1 MTLSLTVISYAGRTP
16 PTPVAL
22 TLGDRGGVIGRMPGC
37 DWVLEDPEGHVSKKH
52 CRIDFVSGN
61 YRITDTSTNGVYLND
76 GTNRIGFGVSA
87 ILKSGDRLFI
97 GSYDIAVQVSDGAAA
112 APPVEE
118 ADPFGLGQYQEP
130 EAFGEPEARRAPTLG
145 EQNAVFF
152 DSGPLT
158 REPEEKLPS
167 SEDWLNLPTP
177 DHAPIEQLAFQ
188 PPPISPPP
196 VSPPPGS
203 YGSNGAASG
212 GLLPAGWNP
221 LDDDG
226 PEDSAPP
233 PGSDKAVSPPPP
245 NPFEADSEELT
256 SPPLLSPPPPLAP
269 PPPPLASS
277 QAAAK
282 VPVRNPVRIERGAAG
297 DSSSMD
303 LLQAFLE
310 GAGLGTELLS
320 QVEPEAVLHAAGQ
333 RLRELVS
340 GIRALLIARA
350 QIKCELRVE
359 QTMIAAMDNNPLKI
373 SVDDE
378 QALMA
383 MLTPARQGYLA
394 PEAAIQRA
402 FHDLKA
408 HELALL
414 AGARTAV
421 TEALAPLAPELLMS
435 RVKGGGLLAASK
447 KAKYWELYE
456 AEFKKFKEAAEDDPH
471 GPLAR
476 ALARAYED
484 QGRKQ

>member
-16 PTPVAL
+16 PTPVAV
-22 TLGDRGGVIGRMPGC
+22 TLGERGGVIGRMAGC

-52 CRIDFVSGN
+52 CRIDYVSGR
-61 YRITDTSTNGVYLND
+61 YRITDTSTNGVFLND

-87 ILKSGDRLFI
+87 ILKDGDRLFI
-97 GSYDIAVQVSDGAAA
+97 GSYDIAVQVSDAAA
-112 APPVEE
+112 APPPVET
-118 ADPFGLGQYQEP
+118 DPFGLERYQEP
-130 EAFGEPEARRAPTLG
+130 LPFGEEEAQRKPTLDD
-145 EQNAVFF
+145 QNAVFF

-158 REPEEKLPS
+158 SEPEDKIPS

-177 DHAPIEQLAFQ
+177 DHAPIDQLAFT
-188 PPPISPPP
+188 PPPP
-196 VSPPPGS
+196 VSPQPVPPTGH
-203 YGSNGAASG
+203 NGNSG

-226 PEDSAPP
+226 PEEESRPTS
-233 PGSDKAVSPPPP
+233 SDTAG
-245 NPFEADSEELT
+245 N
-256 SPPLLSPPPPLAP
+256 PPPLAFEPEEPVEPPSNVAP
-269 PPPPLASS
+269 PPPKTPT
-277 QAAAK
+277 
-282 VPVRNPVRIERGAAG
+282 RHPVRIERDAVGA
-297 DSSSMD
+297 SSSMD

-320 QVEPEAVLHAAGQ
+320 QVEPEVVLHAAGQ
-333 RLRELVS
+333 RLRELVA
-340 GIRALLIARA
+340 GLRALLIARA
-350 QIKCELRVE
+350 QIKSELRVE

-378 QALMA
+378 QALIA
-383 MLTPARQGYLA
+383 VLTAPRQGYLT
-394 PEAAIQRA
+394 PEAAIQHA
-402 FHDLKA
+402 FQDLKA

-421 TEALAPLAPELLMS
+421 GEALAPLAPELLMS

-456 AEFKKFKEAAEDDPH
+456 AEFKKFREAAEDDPH

-484 QGRKQ
+484 QDRKQ

>member
-1 MTLSLTVISYAGRTP
+1 MTLSLTVISYGGRTP
-16 PTPVAL
+16 PTPVAVS
-22 TLGDRGGVIGRMPGC
+22 LGERGGVIGRMPGC

-52 CRIDFVSGN
+52 CRIDYVSGR

-87 ILKSGDRLFI
+87 VLNDGDRLFI
-97 GSYDIAVQVSDGAAA
+97 GSYDIAVHVSEAASA
-112 APPVEE
+112 EPLPDEN
-118 ADPFGLGQYQEP
+118 DQFGVGLYQEQQP
-130 EAFGEPEARRAPTLG
+130 YGEPEARRAPTLG
-145 EQNAVFF
+145 EQNGAFF

-158 REPEEKLPS
+158 REPEDKLPAT
-167 SEDWLNLPTP
+167 EDWLNLPTP
-177 DHAPIEQLAFQ
+177 DHAPIDQLAFT

-196 VSPPPGS
+196 PPPVAHD
-203 YGSNGAASG
+203 NRGASQG
-212 GLLPAGWNP
+212 GLLPTGWNP

-226 PEDSAPP
+226 PEEPPPSRRDNFISPPPPPPPSIAFEPEPETETETETEDSTGSAPP
-233 PGSDKAVSPPPP
+233 TVSPPPP
-245 NPFEADSEELT
+245 VK
-256 SPPLLSPPPPLAP
+256 PPP
-269 PPPPLASS
+269 
-277 QAAAK
+277 
-282 VPVRNPVRIERGAAG
+282 RNPVRIERSSIGE
-297 DSSSMD
+297 SSSMD

-310 GAGLGTELLS
+310 GAGLGTEVLS
-320 QVEPEAVLHAAGQ
+320 QVEPEVMLHAAGQ
-333 RLRELVS
+333 RLRDLVT
-340 GIRALLIARA
+340 GMRALLIARA
-350 QIKCELRVE
+350 QIKSELRVE

-378 QALMA
+378 QALIA

-394 PEAAIQRA
+394 PEAAIQRG
-402 FHDLKA
+402 FNDLRA

-414 AGARTAV
+414 AGARSAV
-421 TEALAPLAPELLMS
+421 SEAMAPLAPELLMS

-456 AEFKKFKEAAEDDPH
+456 AEFKKLKEAAEDDPH